1 MRFKDEPES
10 WKEQAM
16 GDGVKRRKV
25 GPPQR
30 TIADIGWREML
41 KRGLSQISLMQ

>member
-1 MRFKDEPES
+1 MRLKDEPES
-10 WKEQAM
+10 WKDQGM
-16 GDGVKRRKV
+16 GGGVIRRKV

-30 TIADIGWREML
+30 TAADTGWREML